1 MTYSFSRSINLK
13 LSARLF
19 IALQHMIPQHF
30 LSKMMWKLTRCEYKW
45 LLKLILPFFIRKF
58 KVNMD
63 EAKNPDWKSYAS
75 FNYFFTRE
83 LKEDARE
90 ICKDK
95 NTIVSPVDGAVS
107 QLGKIN
113 DDLVFQAKG
122 HAYSLTQLL
131 GDRKDLGEQFKDGE
145 FNTIYLSPKDYHRI
159 HMPMD
164 GTLKEMIHVPGELF
178 SVNPTTVENV
188 PALFARNERVICLFD
203 TPAGPM
209 AMILVGAIFVGSIE
223 TVWHGEVTPPT
234 RKDIRNWKYDDEE
247 QNYVK
252 GQEMGR
258 FNMGSTVILLHA
270 NEKMEWD
277 KELKAEHSV
286 QLGQMIGTIK

>member
-1 MTYSFSRSINLK
+1 MK

-19 IALQHMIPQHF
+19 IALQHTIPQHL

-45 LLKLILPFFIRKF
+45 LLKLILPLFIRQF

-63 EAKNPDWKSYAS
+63 EAKNSDWKSYSS
-75 FNYFFTRE
+75 FNTFFTRE
-83 LKEDARE
+83 LKEDART
-90 ICKDK
+90 ICADK
-95 NTIVSPVDGAVS
+95 NSLACPVDGAIS
-107 QLGKIN
+107 QLGKIQK
-113 DDLVFQAKG
+113 DLIFQAKG

-131 GDRKDLGEQFKDGE
+131 GDREDLGNTFANGQ
-145 FNTIYLSPKDYHRI
+145 FNTIYLAPKDYHRI
-159 HMPMD
+159 HMPVD

-188 PALFARNERVICLFD
+188 PALFARNERVICLFE

-234 RKDIRNWKYDDEE
+234 RKDIRNWKYDEKE
-247 QNYVK
+247 LKYVK

-258 FNMGSTVILLHA
+258 FNMGSTVILLYT
-270 NEKMEWD
+270 NNKIDWD
-277 KELKAEHSV
+277 KDLKTEQV
-286 QLGQMIGTIK
+286 VRLGERIGLIK

>member
-1 MTYSFSRSINLK
+1 MK

-19 IALQHMIPQHF
+19 IALQHIIPQHL
-30 LSKMMWKLTRCEYKW
+30 LSKMMWKLTRCECKW
-45 LLKLILPFFIRKF
+45 FLKLILPLFIRQF

-63 EAKNPDWKSYAS
+63 EAKNSDWKSYAS

-83 LKEDARE
+83 LNEDARE
-90 ICKDK
+90 ICSDEKS
-95 NTIVSPVDGAVS
+95 IASPVDGAVS

-113 DDLVFQAKG
+113 TDLIFQAKG

-131 GDRKDLGEQFKDGE
+131 GDREDLGKTFKNGQ

-159 HMPMD
+159 HMPID
-164 GTLKEMIHVPGELF
+164 GTLKEMIHVPGQLF

-203 TPAGPM
+203 TAAGPM
-209 AMILVGAIFVGSIE
+209 AMVLVGAIFVGSIE

-234 RKDIRNWKYDDEE
+234 RKDIRNWKYDEE
-247 QNYVK
+247 TLSYVK
-252 GQEMGR
+252 GEEMGR

-270 NEKMEWD
+270 NKKMEWD
-277 KELKAEHSV
+277 KELKADQV
-286 QLGQMIGTIK
+286 VRLGEAIGQIK

>member
-1 MTYSFSRSINLK
+1 MK

-19 IALQHMIPQHF
+19 IALQHIIPQHF
-30 LSKMMWKLTRCEYKW
+30 LSKMMWRLTRCEYKW
-45 LLKLILPFFIRKF
+45 FLKLILPLFIRQF
-58 KVNMD
+58 KVNMK
-63 EAKNPDWKSYAS
+63 EAKNSDWRSYS
-75 FNYFFTRE
+75 NFNNFFTRE
-83 LKEDARE
+83 LNEDARE
-90 ICKDK
+90 ISSDEKSI
-95 NTIVSPVDGAVS
+95 TSPVDGAVS

-113 DDLVFQAKG
+113 ADLIFQAKG

-131 GDRKDLGEQFKDGE
+131 GDREDLGKTFKSGQ

-159 HMPMD
+159 HMPID
-164 GTLKEMIHVPGELF
+164 GTLKEMIHVPGQLF

-188 PALFARNERVICLFD
+188 PALFARNERVVCMFD
-203 TPAGPM
+203 TAAGPM

-234 RKDIRNWKYDDEE
+234 VKDIRNWKYDDEE
-247 QNYVK
+247 LSYVK

-270 NEKMEWD
+270 NKKMDWD
-277 KELKAEHSV
+277 KELKAEKKV
-286 QLGQMIGTIK
+286 QLGEVIGNIK

>member
-1 MTYSFSRSINLK
+1 MK

-19 IALQHMIPQHF
+19 IALQHIIPQHL

-45 LLKLILPFFIRKF
+45 FLKLILPFFIRHF
-58 KVNMD
+58 KVNME
-63 EAKNPDWKSYAS
+63 EAKNSDWKSYAS

-83 LKEDARE
+83 LKEEARE
-90 ICKDK
+90 ISTDK
-95 NTIVSPVDGAVS
+95 NTIISPVDGAVS

-113 DDLVFQAKG
+113 TDLIFQAKG

-131 GDRKDLGEQFKDGE
+131 GDREDLGKIFKNGQ

-159 HMPMD
+159 HMPID
-164 GTLKEMIHVPGELF
+164 GTLKEMIHVPGQLF

-223 TVWHGEVTPPT
+223 TVWHGEVTPPR

-247 QNYVK
+247 LIYVK

-270 NEKMEWD
+270 NKKMDWV
-277 KELKAEHSV
+277 KELKAEQSV
-286 QLGQMIGTIK
+286 RLGEVIGRIK

>member
-1 MTYSFSRSINLK
+1 MK

-19 IALQHMIPQHF
+19 IALQHILPQHF
-30 LSKMMWKLTRCEYKW
+30 LSRMMWRLTRCEYKW
-45 LLKLILPFFIRKF
+45 LLLLILPLFIRQF
-58 KVNMD
+58 KVNME

-75 FNYFFTRE
+75 FNHFFTRE

-90 ICKDK
+90 ISADK
-95 NTIVSPVDGAVS
+95 NTIVSPVDGAIS

-113 DDLVFQAKG
+113 TDLIFQAKG

-131 GDRKDLGEQFKDGE
+131 GGREDLSKIFKNGL

-159 HMPMD
+159 HMPID
-164 GTLKEMIHVPGELF
+164 GTLEEMIHVPGQLF

-188 PALFARNERVICLFD
+188 PALFARNERVICLFN
-203 TPAGPM
+203 TAVGPM
-209 AMILVGAIFVGSIE
+209 IMILVGAIFVASIE

-234 RKDIRNWKYDDEE
+234 RKDIRNWKYGEGSE
-247 QNYVK
+247 NERISLIK

-258 FNMGSTVILLHA
+258 FNMGSTVILLYA
-270 NEKMEWD
+270 NKKIDWD
-277 KELKAEHSV
+277 KELNAEQSV
-286 QLGQMIGTIK
+286 RLGETIGQII

>member
-1 MTYSFSRSINLK
+1 MEYSSLK

-19 IALQHMIPQHF
+19 IAMQHILPQHF
-30 LSKMMWKLTRCEYKW
+30 LSQMMWRLTRCEYKW
-45 LLKLILPFFIRKF
+45 LLKLLLPLFIRQF
-58 KVNMD
+58 KVNME
-63 EAKNPDWKSYAS
+63 EAKNPDWKSYTS
-75 FNYFFTRE
+75 FNTFFTRE

-90 ICKDK
+90 ICADK
-95 NTIVSPVDGAVS
+95 NSIVSPVDGAVS

-113 DDLVFQAKG
+113 TDLIFQAKG
-122 HAYSLTQLL
+122 HAYSLTQLM
-131 GDRKDLGEQFKDGE
+131 GDREDLAKTFKNGQ

-159 HMPMD
+159 HMPVD
-164 GTLKEMIHVPGELF
+164 GTLKEMIHVPGQLF

-223 TVWHGEVTPPT
+223 TVWHGEVTPP
-234 RKDIRNWKYDDEE
+234 RHKDIRSWKYDEE
-247 QNYVK
+247 DLSYAK

-258 FNMGSTVILLHA
+258 FNMGSTVILLYA
-270 NEKMEWD
+270 NKKMDWD
-277 KELKAEHSV
+277 KELNAEQSV
-286 QLGQMIGTIK
+286 RLGEAIGQIK

>member
-1 MTYSFSRSINLK
+1 MK

-19 IALQHMIPQHF
+19 IALQHIIPQHF
-30 LSKMMWKLTRCEYKW
+30 LSKIMWKLTRCEYKW
-45 LLKLILPFFIRKF
+45 LLKLVLPLFIRQF
-58 KVNMD
+58 KVNMA
-63 EAKNPDWKSYAS
+63 EAKNSDWKSYTS
-75 FNYFFTRE
+75 FNNFFTRE

-90 ICKDK
+90 IISDK
-95 NTIVSPVDGAVS
+95 STIASPVDGAIS
-107 QLGKIN
+107 QLGKIH
-113 DDLVFQAKG
+113 DDLIFQAKG

-131 GDRKDLGEQFKDGE
+131 GDRKDLGEAFKGGK

-159 HMPMD
+159 HMPID
-164 GTLKEMIHVPGELF
+164 GILKEMIHVPGDLF

-203 TPAGPM
+203 TDAGPM

-234 RKDIRNWKYDDEE
+234 CKDIRDWKYDEKE
-247 QNYVK
+247 LSYIK

-270 NEKMEWD
+270 EDKMDWD
-277 KELKAEHSV
+277 KELKTEQAV
-286 QLGQMIGTIK
+286 RLGEAIGQIK